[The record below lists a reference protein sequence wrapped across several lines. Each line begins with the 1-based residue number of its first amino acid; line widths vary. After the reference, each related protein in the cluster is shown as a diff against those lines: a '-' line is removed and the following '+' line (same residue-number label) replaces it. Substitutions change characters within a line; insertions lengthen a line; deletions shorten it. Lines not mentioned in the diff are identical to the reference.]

1 MLKKFYLLFILLSF
15 IWKLGAQDDP
25 KPVTN
30 TFVIQNA
37 TIVTSPGKKI
47 EKGSILIKNGLIQ
60 AVGNKINIPFDA
72 KIIKAD
78 SMFVYAGFIDGA
90 SHVGI
95 PKPQTEQRR
104 PEVKDPANPPNDIAG
119 IQPER
124 MVRDVIKADEKS
136 IEELRGAGFTMS
148 HVLPEGRMLPGKGAI
163 VLLGGKSINDLI
175 FLENTA
181 LFMQFQS
188 ARGVFPATLIGVIS
202 KFEELYLQAKQSYEH
217 EKMYRANPTGMKR
230 PEKDAVL
237 EAFFPVIEQKQH
249 IFMKT
254 ESSKEISRALTLQK
268 ELGYAVTLVEL
279 KEGTD
284 YADKLKNVNLFLSL
298 NLPKE
303 VKIVEKKDSIVKAKT
318 WDELEKEQL
327 EKRQKEVVDQREQ
340 QAAQLA
346 AKGLNFGF
354 STLGVKPKE
363 AKTNLMR
370 MITAGL
376 SEDVAL
382 AALTTHP
389 AKMLGIDKVAGTIEK
404 GKMANLLISDAPFF
418 DEASNVR
425 YVFVDG
431 QLFEY
436 EAKPKKKAKA
446 GGEEE
451 KPMDISGAWTYETS
465 AGGMDMSGQLVLEM
479 KDDDVSGTMSNPMNP
494 TEKEEIK
501 NASLS
506 GKTLEFEMNVSQGGQ
521 SLKVV
526 YELTF
531 DEDSYEGT
539 MSVGQYGSFK
549 IKGTKLNSPK

>member
-1 MLKKFYLLFILLSF
+1 MLKKIYLLFILLSF
-15 IWKLGAQDDP
+15 IWKLEAQDNP
-25 KPVTN
+25 KPVTS

-47 EKGSILIKNGLIQ
+47 ENGSILIKNGLIQ
-60 AVGNKINIPFDA
+60 AVGTKINIPFDA

-95 PKPQTEQRR
+95 PKPQGEQKR
-104 PEVKDPANPPNDIAG
+104 PEIKDPANPPNDVAG

-124 MVRDVIKADEKS
+124 MVRDLLKADEKS
-136 IEELRGAGFTMS
+136 IEELREVGFTMA
-148 HVLPEGRMLPGKGAI
+148 HVFPEGRMLPGKGAI
-163 VLLGGKSINDLI
+163 VLLGGKSVNDLI

-202 KFEELYLQAKQSYEH
+202 KFEELYLQAKQAHEH
-217 EKMYRANPTGMKR
+217 EKMYVANPIGMKR

-237 EAFFPVIEQKQH
+237 EAFFPVIERKQNL
-249 IFMKT
+249 FMKA

-268 ELGYAVTLVEL
+268 ELGYPLTLVEV
-279 KEGTD
+279 KEGID
-284 YADKLKNVNLFLSL
+284 YADKLKNVPLFLSL

-303 VKIVEKKDSIVKAKT
+303 IKVAEKKDSVAKVQT
-318 WDELEKEQL
+318 WEEIEKEGL
-327 EKRQKEVVDQREQ
+327 EKRQKEVIEQREQ
-340 QAAQLA
+340 QATQLA

-363 AKTNLMR
+363 AKANLMR

-382 AALTTHP
+382 AALTTYP
-389 AKMLGIDKVAGTIEK
+389 AKMLGIDKVAGTVEK

-418 DEASNVR
+418 DKESNVR

-431 QLFEY
+431 QPFEY
-436 EAKPKKKAKA
+436 AAKPKKKSKA
-446 GGEEE
+446 SGEEE
-451 KPMDISGAWTYETS
+451 KPLDISGTWTYETS
-465 AGGMDMSGQLVLEM
+465 AGGMDMSGQLVLEV
-479 KDDDVSGTMSNPMNP
+479 KDGDVFGTMSSPMNP
-494 TEKEEIK
+494 ADKEAIK

-506 GKTLEFEMNVSQGGQ
+506 GKTLEFEMNVSGGGQ